1 MANIKNTKG
10 VDVSEFNG
18 DVSFKTIKNAGFDWV
33 MIRCGYG
40 DDMTSQDDEYF
51 ATNVAKAEALGM
63 PWGVYLF
70 SYACSE
76 EEAKSELA
84 HIDRLLKQEA
94 RKGHYPTLPI
104 ALDIE
109 PSNYVSNNGGWNRS
123 NLTRV
128 STIVLD
134 GLENLGY
141 YPMIYTGYS
150 VLDNMVSEHIQ
161 EDYDCWFAQWA
172 TSPSLYKY
180 NRLGLW
186 QYGGETNILE
196 SNSIPGVG
204 TIDKNKAYKDYPS
217 IINKKE
223 TDSSTNN
230 STIVKNDEISADTV
244 IKTAYSLLNHD
255 EHGSCCDIMYWY
267 KGFDDS
273 INAVACCCA
282 GMMYLFYKAGA
293 FDLIP
298 GGKVADC
305 GSLCKN
311 FYNAGQ
317 LYGPDDV
324 QPGDLVIFSW
334 SKERSSYWPAS
345 SLGYNTLDHVELCVA
360 VNNDGTITCIGA
372 NNGGTECDDF
382 QLKTRY
388 KSNISCCCRP
398 KYGQSSSSD
407 ETPSYDYNDEGDP
420 SIAEV
425 QRWLNNNYN
434 TDLSIDGQYGP
445 LTKAALVKA
454 LQIELNEQFGA
465 GLAVDGQYGNLT
477 NNAIV
482 NIQYGD
488 WGNITKTLQGLLIC
502 NGYSTNGFDGIFG
515 GGTKSAVQSYQSS
528 KGLYAD
534 GIAGQNTFSALCK

>member
-1 MANIKNTKG
+1 
-10 VDVSEFNG
+10 
-18 DVSFKTIKNAGFDWV
+18 
-33 MIRCGYG
+33 
-40 DDMTSQDDEYF
+40 
-51 ATNVAKAEALGM
+51 
-63 PWGVYLF
+63 
-70 SYACSE
+70 
-76 EEAKSELA
+76 
-84 HIDRLLKQEA
+84 
-94 RKGHYPTLPI
+94 
-104 ALDIE
+104 
-109 PSNYVSNNGGWNRS
+109 
-123 NLTRV
+123 
-128 STIVLD
+128 
-134 GLENLGY
+134 
-141 YPMIYTGYS
+141 MIYTGYS

-172 TSPSLYKY
+172 SSPSLYKY

-196 SNSIPGVG
+196 SNSISGVG

-223 TDSSTNN
+223 TDSSTSN
-230 STIVKNDEISADTV
+230 STIIKNEINEDTV

-267 KGFDDS
+267 GGFDDS

-282 GMMYLFYKAGA
+282 GMMYLFY
-293 FDLIP
+293 
-298 GGKVADC
+298 
-305 GSLCKN
+305 
-311 FYNAGQ
+311 NAGQ
-317 LYGPDDV
+317 LYGPNEV
-324 QPGDLVIFSW
+324 KPGDMVIFSW
-334 SKERSSYWPAS
+334 SKQPSSYWPAS

-372 NNGGTECDDF
+372 NNGGKECDDF

-398 KYGQSSSSD
+398 KYGQSSSSS
-407 ETPSYDYNDEGDP
+407 EIPSYDYNDEGNP

-425 QRWLNNNYN
+425 QAWLNNNYN
-434 TDLSIDGQYGP
+434 TGLSVDGQYGS

-454 LQIELNEQFGA
+454 LQTELNEQFGA
-465 GLAVDGQYGNLT
+465 GLVVDGQYGNLT

-488 WGNITKTLQGLLIC
+488 WGNITRTLQGLLIC

-515 GGTKSAVQSYQSS
+515 GGTKSAVQSYQNS

-534 GIAGQNTFSALCK
+534 GIAGKNTFSALCK